1 VLALSYSDKC
11 LLQSCVASR
20 LHTRLCVSRV
30 WCHLMRVIFL
40 FSFKLENCQFRL
52 AKCKITQMYEKESQ
66 RAVMWDLAVS
76 SDCLCIYI
84 HRHCLWFFANIVPFL
99 NDDYQNCNLEFS
111 HLNCF
116 YLGLLLSPVVANF
129 ESSFCFK
136 KGFSVSYRV
145 VMKVVCYHRVDFKQ
159 WNDRDHSPIHFF
171 VVNGN

>member
-20 LHTRLCVSRV
+20 LHTRLSVSRA

-40 FSFKLENCQFRL
+40 FSFYLENCQLRL
-52 AKCKITQMYEKESQ
+52 AKCKTTQMDEKKSR

-76 SDCLCIYI
+76 SDCLCIYPSTLSLI
-84 HRHCLWFFANIVPFL
+84 FANIVPFL
-99 NDDYQNCNLEFS
+99 NDDYQNCNAHLEFS

-136 KGFSVSYRV
+136 KVFPFHIAS
-145 VMKVVCYHRVDFKQ
+145 
-159 WNDRDHSPIHFF
+159 
-171 VVNGN
+171 